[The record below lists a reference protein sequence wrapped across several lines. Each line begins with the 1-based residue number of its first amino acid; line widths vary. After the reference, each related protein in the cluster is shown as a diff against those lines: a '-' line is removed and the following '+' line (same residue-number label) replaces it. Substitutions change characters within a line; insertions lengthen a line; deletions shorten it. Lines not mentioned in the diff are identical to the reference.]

1 MAKPIQFSKC
11 VFSIRCSYV
20 LLDPAGLKSSLG
32 EKYMVFSFMVM
43 SQNSGH
49 LSSIVLCFFHKGE
62 ECSHSGLTASQPGLE
77 KLKVD

>member
-32 EKYMVFSFMVM
+32 EKYTVFSFMVM

-49 LSSIVLCFFHKGE
+49 LRYIVLFF
-62 ECSHSGLTASQPGLE
+62 LSQRLRVQSQWLNCLLSRLRKTE
-77 KLKVD
+77 S

>member
-49 LSSIVLCFFHKGE
+49 LSYILLFF
-62 ECSHSGLTASQPGLE
+62 LSQRLRVQSQWLNCLLSRLRKTE
-77 KLKVD
+77 S